1 MKKYFQSVLEPPE
14 AWESAGQ
21 VAKAFAIGRLEA
33 AAVLNLTQNIRHEMV
48 VRLRDAVRLR
58 GMRAFRTHE
67 CIAKEVF
74 NLLFTSGTGALEPWA
89 GQLANRED
97 NAIASWLLLMAGL
110 LLT

>member
-58 GMRAFRTHE
+58 GMRAF
-67 CIAKEVF
+67 CIISKSASMRWTCCENF
-74 NLLFTSGTGALEPWA
+74 A
-89 GQLANRED
+89 GPPKVRK
-97 NAIASWLLLMAGL
+97 S
-110 LLT
+110 

>member
-48 VRLRDAVRLR
+48 V
-58 GMRAFRTHE
+58 
-67 CIAKEVF
+67 
-74 NLLFTSGTGALEPWA
+74 
-89 GQLANRED
+89 
-97 NAIASWLLLMAGL
+97 
-110 LLT
+110 

>member
-1 MKKYFQSVLEPPE
+1 MLEPPE

-67 CIAKEVF
+67 CIAKE
-74 NLLFTSGTGALEPWA
+74 
-89 GQLANRED
+89 D